1 MHVNSKPAPSTRFV
15 PSPNAARFTMG
26 NASTKVRKLKFG
38 DCHFHPTNYAQ
49 QGTPPEQLLP
59 TMARLG
65 IKYTVL
71 SPIPTN
77 VLVQCGSCPEHGWA
91 PAEGRPVET
100 TNYYIAQTSVRNS
113 FFVSRDDYE
122 KFIHDEAPLYYN
134 TGVDSST
141 AHAFNQ
147 LSTDNK
153 VFFDPMVTGL
163 VLGDARSAEELL
175 RKLSEHPSVFTGV
188 GEITVFKEWVQRKV
202 EDRLQANLTDRVNAL
217 KLLVKTCGTI
227 GMPMVIHC
235 DVNPMPHER
244 APADIDLPGFLEDM
258 KAFLKDPQC
267 RGTTIIWAHAA
278 GLGKYSRIT
287 NGHLERVAALLR
299 DPELSHL
306 HIDISWD
313 TVARQLM
320 MDADEKAI
328 DPVKVEAFR
337 VFLETFQDRILF
349 GSDSLSPNTDAAW
362 ASTAAQY
369 QPIFKSL
376 TKEARNKVKLGN
388 YERLLVGARA
398 KVRAYEK
405 HCLRYAMVL
414 VKMRSDSALPPL
426 VKEALKEAVEA
437 GTAHGLTCVALE
449 LDPSL
454 PPQPKVAGRP
464 PLIEAAELEK
474 VAWQIL
480 PGDGRDQSQI
490 YLGLLKDRIKP
501 ARL

>member
-1 MHVNSKPAPSTRFV
+1 MHVNSSPAACAHFTVKPSAQPLL
-15 PSPNAARFTMG
+15 MG
-26 NASTKVRKLKFG
+26 QPPAKVRKLKFG

-49 QGTPPEQLLP
+49 QGTPPEQLLA

-77 VLVQCGSCPEHGWA
+77 VLVQCGSCTGHGWA

-100 TNYYIAQTSVRNS
+100 TNYYIAQTRVRNS

-122 KFIHDEAPLYYN
+122 KFISDEAPLYYN
-134 TGVDSST
+134 TAVDSGT
-141 AHAFNQ
+141 AHVFNQ
-147 LSTDNK
+147 LSAEHK
-153 VFFDPMVTGL
+153 AFFDPMVTGL
-163 VLGDARSAEELL
+163 VLGDARSAESLL
-175 RKLSEHPSVFTGV
+175 RKLDEHPSVFTGV

-244 APADIDLPGFLEDM
+244 APTVNDLPDFLDDM
-258 KAFLKDPQC
+258 TAFLKDPQC

-287 NGHLERVAALLR
+287 NGHLERVAAMLR
-299 DPELSHL
+299 DPDLGHVC
-306 HIDISWD
+306 IDLSWD
-313 TVARQLM
+313 TVARQLT
-320 MDADEKAI
+320 MDADETAI
-328 DPVKVEAFR
+328 DPVKVEALR

-362 ASTAAQY
+362 ASTAELY

-388 YERLLVGARA
+388 YERLLVAARA
-398 KVRAYEK
+398 RVRAYER

-414 VKMRSDSALPPL
+414 VNMRSDSALPPA
-426 VKEALKEAVEA
+426 VKAALKEAVES
-437 GTAHGLTCVALE
+437 GVAHGLACAAFE
-449 LDPSL
+449 LDPRAHPV
-454 PPQPKVAGRP
+454 PPAPVP
-464 PLIEAAELEK
+464 PLIEVAELEK

-480 PGDGRDQSQI
+480 PGDGSDQSRV
-490 YLGLLKDRIKP
+490 YLGPLASRLKP

>member
-1 MHVNSKPAPSTRFV
+1 MHVNSQPALSARFA
-15 PSPNAARFTMG
+15 PGTGPALFAHNAAP
-26 NASTKVRKLKFG
+26 TKVRKLKFG

-71 SPIPTN
+71 APIPTN
-77 VLVQCGSCPEHGWA
+77 VLVHCCGTGHGWA
-91 PAEGRPVET
+91 PAEGRAVNA
-100 TNYYIAQTSVRNS
+100 TNYYIAVDRVSQS
-113 FFVSRDDYE
+113 FWLSGDDYDA
-122 KFIHDEAPLYYN
+122 FIRDEAPLYYN
-134 TGVDSST
+134 TAVDAST

-147 LSTDNK
+147 LSSENK
-153 VFFDPMVTGL
+153 TFFDPMVTGL
-163 VLGDARSAEELL
+163 VLGDARCSGDLL

-188 GEITVFKEWVQRKV
+188 GEITIFKEWVQRKV
-202 EDRLQANLTDRVNAL
+202 DDRLQANLTHGVNAL
-217 KLLVKTCGTI
+217 KLLVKTCATI

-244 APADIDLPGFLEDM
+244 APGDSDLPRFLDDM
-258 KAFLKDPQC
+258 RAFLKDPQC

-306 HIDISWD
+306 YIDISWD
-313 TVARQLM
+313 TVAKQLM

-349 GSDSLSPNTDAAW
+349 GSDSLSPNTDANW
-362 ASTAAQY
+362 DTTAAHY

-405 HCLRYAMVL
+405 HCLAYAMVL
-414 VKMRSDSALPPL
+414 VNMRSNNALPAEVKSALRL
-426 VKEALKEAVEA
+426 AVEN
-437 GTAHGLTCVALE
+437 GIAHGQACAAFE
-449 LDPSL
+449 LDPTAH
-454 PPQPKVAGRP
+454 PRP
-464 PLIEAAELEK
+464 DASRFVPLIEASELQK

-480 PGDGRDQSQI
+480 PGDGLDLSRM
-490 YLGLLKDRIKP
+490 YLGPLKDHIKP

>member
-1 MHVNSKPAPSTRFV
+1 MHVNSSPAS
-15 PSPNAARFTMG
+15 SARFTVKP
-26 NASTKVRKLKFG
+26 AAQPLLLALPPAKVRKLKFG

-49 QGTPPEQLLP
+49 QGTPPEQLLA

-77 VLVQCGSCPEHGWA
+77 VLVQCGSCSAHGWA

-100 TNYYIAQTSVRNS
+100 TNYYIAQTRVRNS

-122 KFIHDEAPLYYN
+122 KFISDEAPLYYN
-134 TGVDSST
+134 TAVDSGT
-141 AHAFNQ
+141 AHVFNQ
-147 LSTDNK
+147 LSAEHK
-153 VFFDPMVTGL
+153 AFFDPMVTGL
-163 VLGDARSAEELL
+163 VLGDARCAESLL
-175 RKLSEHPSVFTGV
+175 RKLDEHPSVFTGV

-244 APADIDLPGFLEDM
+244 APTVNDLPDFLDDM
-258 KAFLKDPQC
+258 TAFLKDPQC

-287 NGHLERVAALLR
+287 NGHLERVAAMLR
-299 DPELSHL
+299 DPDLGHVY
-306 HIDISWD
+306 IDLSWD
-313 TVARQLM
+313 TVARQLT
-320 MDADEKAI
+320 MDADETAI
-328 DPVKVEAFR
+328 DPVKVEALR

-362 ASTAAQY
+362 ASTAELY

-388 YERLLVGARA
+388 YERLLVAARA
-398 KVRAYEK
+398 RVRAYER

-414 VKMRSDSALPPL
+414 VNMRSDSALPPA
-426 VKEALKEAVEA
+426 VKVALKEAVEN
-437 GTAHGLTCVALE
+437 GVAHGLACAAFE
-449 LDPSL
+449 LDPRAHPV
-454 PPQPKVAGRP
+454 PPAPVP

-480 PGDGRDQSQI
+480 PGNGSDLSRV
-490 YLGLLKDRIKP
+490 YLGPLASRLKP

>member
-1 MHVNSKPAPSTRFV
+1 MHVNSHPAS
-15 PSPNAARFTMG
+15 SARFT
-26 NASTKVRKLKFG
+26 ASPSAGRLQLVDPPAQVRKLKFG

-49 QGTPPEQLLP
+49 QGTPPEQLLA

-77 VLVQCGSCPEHGWA
+77 VLVHCCGTDHGWA
-91 PAEGRPVET
+91 PAEGRPVDA
-100 TNYYIAQTSVRNS
+100 TNYYIAQDRVSKS
-113 FFVSRDDYE
+113 FWLSGADYE
-122 KFIHDEAPLYYN
+122 AFIRDEAPLYYN
-134 TGVDSST
+134 TAVDAST

-147 LSTDNK
+147 LSAENK

-163 VLGDARSAEELL
+163 VLGDARCSGDLL

-188 GEITVFKEWVQRKV
+188 GEITIFKEWVQRKV
-202 EDRLQANLTDRVNAL
+202 DDRLQANLTLGVNAL

-244 APADIDLPGFLEDM
+244 APSDIDLPRFLDDM

-306 HIDISWD
+306 YIDISWD
-313 TVARQLM
+313 TVAKQLM

-328 DPVKVEAFR
+328 DPVKVEALR
-337 VFLETFQDRILF
+337 AFLETFQDRVLF
-349 GSDSLSPNTDAAW
+349 GSDSLSPNTDANWDA
-362 ASTAAQY
+362 TAAHY

-376 TKEARNKVKLGN
+376 SKEARNKVKLGN
-388 YERLLVGARA
+388 YERLLVAARA
-398 KVRAYEK
+398 KVRAYER
-405 HCLRYAMVL
+405 HCLAYAMVL
-414 VKMRSDSALPPL
+414 VNMRSNNALPADVKSALKL
-426 VKEALKEAVEA
+426 AVET
-437 GTAHGLTCVALE
+437 GIAHGQACAAFELE
-449 LDPSL
+449 PATHPRPDPS
-454 PPQPKVAGRP
+454 KFV
-464 PLIEAAELEK
+464 PLIEVAELQK

-480 PGDGRDQSQI
+480 PGDGLDLSRM
-490 YLGLLKDRIKP
+490 YLGPLKDHLKP